1 MQMRQVNV
9 ASNLGIHARLSA
21 QIVHLAS
28 RFTCR
33 VSLAFNGRKANA
45 RNVLAVMLLAASV
58 GSTIWIEASGPD
70 QAAALDA
77 LSSLIGARTYGGGP
91 VPHPRPPFPA
101 PTLP

>member
-9 ASNLGIHARLSA
+9 ANSLGVHARLAA

-28 RFTCR
+28 RFRCT
-33 VSLAFNGRKANA
+33 VSLVFNGRTANA

-70 QAAALDA
+70 EAEALDA
-77 LSSLIGARTYGGGP
+77 LSSLIGNRS
-91 VPHPRPPFPA
+91 
-101 PTLP
+101 